1 MTNTSTTTPA
11 FKPLIV
17 QAPTVLH
24 IDMNAGFKKLSEAA
38 DERLVIVRNI
48 VEVLSVFN
56 SSSDLASNDMA
67 NLFGSLGSLID
78 EAQGLLTAA
87 YEVATTKD
95 EDQRGQDAKAD

>member
-17 QAPTVLH
+17 QAPSVLH
-24 IDMNAGFKKLSEAA
+24 IDMNAGFKKLSQAA
-38 DERLVIVRNI
+38 DEKLVIVRNI

-67 NLFGSLGSLID
+67 NLFGSLGAPID

-95 EDQRGQDAKAD
+95 KTQ